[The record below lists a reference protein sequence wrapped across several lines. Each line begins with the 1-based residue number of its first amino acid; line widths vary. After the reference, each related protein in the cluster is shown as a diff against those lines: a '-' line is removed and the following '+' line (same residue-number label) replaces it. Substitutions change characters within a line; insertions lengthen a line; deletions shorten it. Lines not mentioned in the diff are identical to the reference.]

1 VFHGRSSPTINSA
14 RPAEAFTSFFGAF
27 APIVPTGPRPV
38 TLKIKFRVAAL
49 ELSPGGFIEV
59 GFSLYKQPARS
70 AADLVTSW
78 SGRYTFSG
86 IAASGLSLASPPDA
100 TASPAPSTADGE
112 VNRIPMTSDTIE
124 WKNIQPGDYAFLAR
138 LLVQQPRTERED
150 PLEDMIGFD
159 ILLSSKATEAILAYE
174 LGVE

>member
-1 VFHGRSSPTINSA
+1 
-14 RPAEAFTSFFGAF
+14 
-27 APIVPTGPRPV
+27 
-38 TLKIKFRVAAL
+38 
-49 ELSPGGFIEV
+49 
-59 GFSLYKQPARS
+59 
-70 AADLVTSW
+70 
-78 SGRYTFSG
+78 
-86 IAASGLSLASPPDA
+86 
-100 TASPAPSTADGE
+100 
-112 VNRIPMTSDTIE
+112 MTSDTIE